1 MKLPILAA
9 TAAVLAVCGCA
20 KTLEAPSQT
29 GVCYLLATP
38 KNAPPKFN
46 QIADKIADIEHCAA
60 QIDQVRKS
68 FRGLGSMQQE
78 YVGAFQGSFVFVDK
92 DGASTA
98 TKYAGTRYPL
108 LTNFHGE
115 LIAPGAIVE
124 GKAPPGTN
132 ELK

>member
-1 MKLPILAA
+1 MTRLTLCTMAALLA
-9 TAAVLAVCGCA
+9 LCGCS
-20 KTLEAPSQT
+20 KSLEAPSQP

-46 QIADKIADIEHCAA
+46 QIADHIADVEHCAA
-60 QIDQVRKS
+60 QVDQVRKS

-78 YVGAFQGSFVFVDK
+78 YVGAFQGGFVFVDK

-98 TKYAGTRYPL
+98 TRFTGTRYPL

>member
-1 MKLPILAA
+1 MKPIILAA
-9 TAAVLAVCGCA
+9 AAAVLALGACG
-20 KTLEAPSQT
+20 KTLEAPSQP

-38 KNAPPKFN
+38 KGGPPKFN

-60 QIDQVRKS
+60 QVDQVRKS